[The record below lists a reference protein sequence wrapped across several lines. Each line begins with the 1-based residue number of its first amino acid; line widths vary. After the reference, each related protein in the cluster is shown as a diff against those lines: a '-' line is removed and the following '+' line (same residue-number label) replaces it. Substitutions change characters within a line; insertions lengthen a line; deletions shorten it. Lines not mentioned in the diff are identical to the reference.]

1 MNCSKCILAIFYC
14 TCTPAGLQMN
24 SVCIQCKDF
33 AYKKWQNLFLWLL
46 MTPNT
51 YGFAHLRHTSALV
64 HWPILHNI
72 ILLLCTCIFCAC
84 TVYTRGWFV
93 PEQKPEPIFNLGH
106 CSWKLKQ
113 FINYESCHGLC
124 RWMNITPLHI
134 VRSSEWFLTAVLY
147 MVSIHY
153 L

>member
-33 AYKKWQNLFLWLL
+33 ALYKKWQNLFLRLL
-46 MTPNT
+46 ITPKT

-72 ILLLCTCIFCAC
+72 ILLQCTCIFVHAL
-84 TVYTRGWFV
+84 YT
-93 PEQKPEPIFNLGH
+93 PEGDSCQNKKSEPIFNLGH

-113 FINYESCHGLC
+113 FINYKSCHGLC
-124 RWMNITPLHI
+124 HWMNIIPLHI
-134 VRSSEWFLTAVLY
+134 VRSSG
-147 MVSIHY
+147 
-153 L
+153 